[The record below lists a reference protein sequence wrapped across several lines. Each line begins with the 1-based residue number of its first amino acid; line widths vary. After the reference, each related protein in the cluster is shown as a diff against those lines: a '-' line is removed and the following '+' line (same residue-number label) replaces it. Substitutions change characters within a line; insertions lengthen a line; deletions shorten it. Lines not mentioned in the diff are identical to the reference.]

1 MPERNKNAQMGRFY
15 AEKTLWDEEP
25 LAYTQQSGPT
35 QGELRPVAHLWGG

>member
-1 MPERNKNAQMGRFY
+1 MPERNKNAQTGRFY

-25 LAYTQQSGPT
+25 LAYTQQRGPT